1 MIYLDEELSFKEAI
15 DELERITESLES
27 GELELE
33 ESLRL
38 FERGVELVKYCQEK
52 LNSAKSKVEALVDS
66 LEGGFK
72 SVSLEEAKEGTA
84 KEDELLQE
92 EEDQE
97 P

>member
-1 MIYLDEELSFKEAI
+1 MNDELTFKQAI
-15 DELERITESLES
+15 EELERITESLES

-52 LNSAKSKVEALVDS
+52 LNAAKSKVEALVDS

-72 SVSLEEAKEGTA
+72 SVSLEEAAEGFA
-84 KEDELLQE
+84 SE
-92 EEDQE
+92 EEEKNSD
-97 P
+97 